1 MHNAARQ
8 SSGHRISTFACRTF
22 HRDTKASK
30 RANRASHDIELNDK
44 MHLATTILLI
54 LSTFSAFGQF
64 AENSVTK
71 AQALEDLEIFEIS
84 LREIHPDI
92 YRYTSKADFDKEFKN
107 VREQIGEVITIKQF
121 YNLIAPIITMVRCG
135 HTFGIVSLVDDSR
148 GLLPL
153 DVRILHDK
161 LFVLRNLSN
170 NPALPVGSELLT
182 INGMSATD
190 LIDNFRNKQNADGYG
205 VNFKD
210 RIIERDFRWKFA
222 TFINQPDSFN
232 IEFKDYKTAEQKRLT
247 IAAFSNDSAFQRLR
261 QLNLP
266 NEKPLDFSVDTKSN
280 IAVLKLG
287 SFMTKNIKKQSGQ
300 NLRKT
305 IKRSF
310 KKLDNLKVDNL
321 IIDLRGNTGG
331 KVFATPLLFS
341 YLAHNEFKVAN
352 KIIFKHGYKFSHPE
366 YLNRNK
372 FNDWVNS
379 KLDKKI
385 NDSTYEWRLHK
396 ITKRTFKV
404 NRNPYSGKVYV
415 LINGMTA
422 SAGAELASILRA
434 NQRATFVGEETGGD
448 YNGVNGFDRTYVRL
462 PNSGIGVLIAG
473 WRSMMAWKE
482 DRNIG
487 HGVVPDYEVHPSLE
501 DLLTGQD
508 TEMEFT
514 YDLIMKSK

>member
-1 MHNAARQ
+1 MQ
-8 SSGHRISTFACRTF
+8 
-22 HRDTKASK
+22 
-30 RANRASHDIELNDK
+30 
-44 MHLATTILLI
+44 LATTILFI
-54 LSTFSAFGQF
+54 LSTFSALGQL
-64 AENSVTK
+64 ARKSVTK
-71 AQALEDLEIFEIS
+71 AQALEDLEIFEES
-84 LREIHPDI
+84 LKEIHPDI

-121 YNLIAPIITMVRCG
+121 YNLVAPIITMVRCG
-135 HTFGIVSLVDDSR
+135 HTFGIASLVDDSR

-153 DVRILHDK
+153 DVKILDHK
-161 LFVLRNLSN
+161 IFVVRNLSKSDE
-170 NPALPVGSELLT
+170 LPLGSELLT

-232 IEFKDYKTAEQKRLT
+232 IEFKDYKTEEQKRLT
-247 IAAFSNDSAFQRLR
+247 IAALLNDSASERLR
-261 QLNLP
+261 QLNLR
-266 NEKPLDFSVDTKSN
+266 NEKPLDFSVDTKN
-280 IAVLKLG
+280 NVAVLKLG
-287 SFMTKNIKKQSGQ
+287 SFMAKNLKKQSGQ

-310 KKLDNLKVDNL
+310 KKLDNSKVDNL

-331 KVFATPLLFS
+331 KGFATPLLFS
-341 YLAHNEFKVAN
+341 YLADNDFKVAS

-385 NDSTYEWRLHK
+385 NDSTYEWTLHK

-404 NRNPYSGKVYV
+404 NRHPYRGRVYV

-422 SAGAELASILRA
+422 SAGAEFASILRA

-462 PNSGIGVLIAG
+462 PNSGLGILIAG
-473 WRSMMAWKE
+473 WRTRMAWEE
-482 DRNIG
+482 DKNIG
-487 HGVVPDYEVHPSLE
+487 HGVLPDYEVSPSLE
-501 DLLTGQD
+501 DFLSGQD
-508 TEMEFT
+508 TEMKFAYE
-514 YDLIMKSK
+514 LILKSK